1 MAAEMRR
8 CGVCQLMKSDGI
20 CSDDGRGFICDGCDE
35 DAAKFL
41 EIVGNLGTPPPQGFV
56 PG

>member
-8 CGVCQLMKSDGI
+8 CGMCQLMKSHGI
-20 CSDDGRGFICDGCDE
+20 SGDDGEVFICDECNE

-41 EIVGNLGTPPPQGFV
+41 EIAGSLGAPPKGFEHD
-56 PG
+56 

>member
-8 CGVCQLMKSDGI
+8 CGMCQLMKSDGI
-20 CSDDGRGFICDGCDE
+20 FGDDGVVFICDGCNE

-41 EIVGNLGTPPPQGFV
+41 EIVGSLGVPPVGFERD
-56 PG
+56 